1 MYQNFLQRG
10 LFWGVAGVTKLS
22 IRRTIRRRRSICVSY
37 DGGGMYQQKFATLA
51 ISGVGHMSSGRG
63 KASDKLESAE
73 FKS

>member
-1 MYQNFLQRG
+1 M
-10 LFWGVAGVTKLS
+10 GVAGVTKLS
-22 IRRTIRRRRSICVSY
+22 IRRTMRRGLPNRRRIKVRSIYVSY
-37 DGGGMYQQKFATLA
+37 DLVGEGMCQQKFATLA